1 MIISFTE
8 EEYQSLKSKDKKL
21 SSYIDTV
28 GPLVREGIEDPYL
41 ALLDNIIAQ
50 QVSLKAAISIS
61 KRFFERFPE
70 GHPQMILDASIESLR
85 ECGLSSSKAQYLKNI
100 AEVKKKAVVDFEQLS
115 SMDSKTIYDQLIQ
128 IKGVGRWTVEML
140 LIFSLNKKDILSYG
154 DLAIRKGM
162 EKLYQKELTVEF
174 FEKKKKRLS
183 PQLTLASFYFWHA
196 SQNKSLD

>member
-70 GHPQMILDASIESLR
+70 GNPQMIRETSIESLR

-100 AEVKKKAVVDFEQLS
+100 ADVKEKAVVDFDHLS
-115 SMDSKTIYDQLIQ
+115 SLDSKTIYDQLIQ
-128 IKGVGRWTVEML
+128 IKGVGRWTIEML

-162 EKLYQKELTVEF
+162 EKLYQKKLTIEF
-174 FEKKKKRLS
+174 FETKKKRLS

-196 SQNKSLD
+196 SQNKSLE